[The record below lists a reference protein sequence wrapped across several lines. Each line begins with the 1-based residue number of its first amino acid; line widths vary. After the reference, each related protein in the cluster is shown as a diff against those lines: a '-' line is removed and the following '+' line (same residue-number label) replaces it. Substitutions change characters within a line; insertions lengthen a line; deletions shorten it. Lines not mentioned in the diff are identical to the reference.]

1 MAQMHAA
8 ESTRSATVPK
18 TRTTFSPSLLQ
29 PRKRP
34 PDARDGSTPR
44 AAVPKSSPRTSR
56 ERPLGAME
64 TPVKTGAPPAPPV
77 TPATV
82 AAATP
87 TPSKRMPTATPAPS
101 STPGPSKPAMS
112 EAELRQKLRPV
123 FDAFDTDGSGAVS
136 TSEMTAMVAKLQ
148 MTLGPEEIA
157 KLMADADPDG

>member
-1 MAQMHAA
+1 
-8 ESTRSATVPK
+8 
-18 TRTTFSPSLLQ
+18 
-29 PRKRP
+29 
-34 PDARDGSTPR
+34 
-44 AAVPKSSPRTSR
+44 
-56 ERPLGAME
+56 ME

-87 TPSKRMPTATPAPS
+87 TPSKRMPTATTPAPS